1 MAKNTKTQMENQIDI
16 VQPAA
21 EGEIN
26 LLELFYHLLSK
37 VRIIV
42 AASLIGAILMGAYS
56 FLLAKPVYEATS
68 KLYVLTSQDSAINVS
83 DLQIGAY
90 LTNDYLE
97 VFNTWEV
104 QAMVVNNLGL
114 DYTYTQI
121 RKMID
126 IEQPED
132 TRMLYVTASAYSA
145 QEAADIANEFAKVA
159 QQYITEIMLTDK
171 PSIMSEARVPSKPV
185 SPNKLGNIIKGFL
198 AGFVLA
204 CVVLAVRF
212 FLDDKIKSGDDIRKY
227 TDMTVLA
234 IVPVNGV
241 EKIPSKLYSY
251 KPSSSSHTARKEGGR
266 K

>member
-1 MAKNTKTQMENQIDI
+1 MANNTNPQMENQIDL

-37 VRIIV
+37 AKIIV
-42 AASLIGAILMGAYS
+42 ACALIGAILMGAYS
-56 FLLAKPVYEATS
+56 FFLADPVYEATS

-83 DLQIGAY
+83 DLQIGSY

-97 VFNTWEV
+97 VFNAWEV

-114 DYTYTQI
+114 DYSYNRI
-121 RKMID
+121 RKMIE
-126 IEQPED
+126 IERPED
-132 TRMLYVTASAYSA
+132 TRMLYVTASSHSA

-159 QQYITEIMLTDK
+159 QKYITDIMLTDK
-171 PSIMSEARVPSKPV
+171 PSIMSEARVPAKPV

-198 AGFVLA
+198 AGFFLA
-204 CVVLAVRF
+204 CVVLAIRF

-234 IVPVNGV
+234 VVPVNGQ

-251 KPSSSSHTARKEGGR
+251 RPSSSAHTNRKEGGR